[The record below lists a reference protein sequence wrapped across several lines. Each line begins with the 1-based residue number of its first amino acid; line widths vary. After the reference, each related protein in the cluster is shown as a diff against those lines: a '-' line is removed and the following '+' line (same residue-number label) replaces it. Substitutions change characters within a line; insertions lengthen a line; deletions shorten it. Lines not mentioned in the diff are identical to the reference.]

1 MNKGCIR
8 KVAHFECCSKWTLP
22 TTRPNESC
30 RQRPTRRAPP
40 VAPLRRPRRRRRRR
54 PRAPSCSC
62 VDPLPHHRSARHPHP
77 MSSISLYRVL
87 HAFSMCNF
95 NFTLLTFALRLLLL
109 LFTFGHLFFD
119 RAKISQTEKK
129 NYINAKCATT
139 FVLLCCSN
147 RSHIVWN
154 LKCLHHSAP
163 MLRRRL
169 LPLWSLLFGNL
180 LLLQLLLHRCVQ
192 KIV

>member
-1 MNKGCIR
+1 MSSTPN
-8 KVAHFECCSKWTLP
+8 
-22 TTRPNESC
+22 TTRAACCASSAASAAAAAAAT
-30 RQRPTRRAPP
+30 RPELL
-40 VAPLRRPRRRRRRR
+40 LRRSIATP
-54 PRAPSCSC
+54 PLGAPSASDVFDFAVSRPPCVQYVQFQFHAAYICSS
-62 VDPLPHHRSARHPHP
+62 P
-77 MSSISLYRVL
+77 SSPS
-87 HAFSMCNF
+87 F
-95 NFTLLTFALRLLLL
+95 
-109 LFTFGHLFFD
+109 HLWSSFFD